1 MLLYYCKKLKLKGEY
16 MSSHNKVFDA
26 LKNGLLS
33 IDPVFFLREQPN
45 FGWRS
50 FSSAWKWL

>member
-1 MLLYYCKKLKLKGEY
+1 

-33 IDPVFFLREQPN
+33 IDPVFFLREQ
-45 FGWRS
+45 FDLGRRS
-50 FSSAWKWL
+50 FSSTRKWL